1 MTMEPKLQGPQLI
14 IFLSKDTEL
23 IAAVSERLAT
33 AGVALRGLPTLDALT
48 ADGCPTAGTTLLVLD
63 TRTLSEG
70 QDIAS
75 LMDHVERQLGQ
86 PSHAGLYRPFRCN
99 RATVAAGLTGR
110 RGRLLGRP
118 RGRGRAGRPTARAR
132 RYPDPGGYRILV
144 VDDQPVAAN
153 FASGS

>member
-1 MTMEPKLQGPQLI
+1 LNQFQSLWDEGKTTMEPKLQGPQLI

-48 ADGCPTAGTTLLVLD
+48 ADGCPTAGTTLVLD

-75 LMDHVERQLGQ
+75 LMDHVERHWG
-86 PSHAGLYRPFRCN
+86 N
-99 RATVAAGLTGR
+99 
-110 RGRLLGRP
+110 
-118 RGRGRAGRPTARAR
+118 RPTLACIAHSGAIEPRFRPYGPART
-132 RYPDPGGYRILV
+132 P
-144 VDDQPVAAN
+144 
-153 FASGS
+153 SGSAP